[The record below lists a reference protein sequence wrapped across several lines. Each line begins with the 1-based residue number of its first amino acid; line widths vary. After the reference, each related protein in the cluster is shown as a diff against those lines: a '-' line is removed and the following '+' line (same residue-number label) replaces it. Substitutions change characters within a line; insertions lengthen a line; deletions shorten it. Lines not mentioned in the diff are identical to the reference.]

1 LPKSTQVLVSPAERT
16 LQTAKALNVNFEVVQ
31 DLAPGASATDII
43 AAADWPDHSGA
54 VLIVGHQPA
63 LGLVASTL
71 IAGRPMP
78 WSIKKA
84 AVWWLSHRA
93 RGDQAHVVLRGVVGP
108 DLI

>member
-1 LPKSTQVLVSPAERT
+1 

-43 AAADWPDHSGA
+43 AAADWPDSFRRRIDRRPFNLRWGW
-54 VLIVGHQPA
+54 
-63 LGLVASTL
+63 VASTL

-84 AVWWLSHRA
+84 ALSGGFRTGRVA
-93 RGDQAHVVLRGVVGP
+93 IRRMWCCGAWSGLT
-108 DLI
+108 